1 MAFSGVRQKVKDP
14 WLEYMRTHPCPFKSG
29 EELRERRRQFR
40 RQGGRGDAG
49 VDKPEDFA
57 DIELW
62 NKTFAEAQVERE
74 KPLPKELSVMELM
87 DLMEQE

>member
-1 MAFSGVRQKVKDP
+1 MGTSGVRYQVKDP
-14 WLEYMRTHPCPFKSG
+14 WLEYMRTHPCPFKNG
-29 EELRERRRQFR
+29 EALRARRMEFR

-49 VDKPEDFA
+49 VDKPEDFE

-62 NKTFAEAQVERE
+62 NKIFAEAQVERE
-74 KPLPKELSVMELM
+74 KPKPKELSVMELM